1 MSPTRL
7 SPNDWF
13 PAGRADINARRVI
26 TAGDL
31 ALRVLEAGP
40 ADGPPVLLLH
50 GWAVSA
56 YLWRHN
62 IAALADAGF
71 RVYAPDLPGHG
82 LSDAPSSRGA
92 YSLAA
97 MTGYV
102 GALMD
107 ALGLRS
113 ASVVAQSMGGR
124 IALEVAREQRGR
136 VARLALFG
144 PVGFGDISERKAY
157 APFVPVL
164 PGAIPSLLVTRRVVE
179 IVQRRVHGKLGW
191 FTERDIDEYWAPT
204 QFPQLVRAQLQML
217 REFDWELHDPA
228 ELRAVPVPTLVV
240 FGTLD
245 RTVKPS
251 RAANLVAAL
260 PHGRLEWIE
269 DGGHVVMEEV
279 PDRVNRM
286 LVRFLRTE
294 GAAPE

>member
-7 SPNDWF
+7 PPSAWF
-13 PAGRADINARRVI
+13 PAGRADVTTRRVTI
-26 TAGDL
+26 NGGL
-31 ALRVLEAGP
+31 AVRVLESGP
-40 ADGPPVLLLH
+40 SEGPPVLLLH

-62 IAALADAGF
+62 IAGLADAGF

-92 YSLAA
+92 YTLAS

-102 GALMD
+102 GALLD
-107 ALGLRS
+107 ALALG
-113 ASVVAQSMGGR
+113 SVSLVAQSMGGR
-124 IALEVAREQRGR
+124 IALEVELQQRGR
-136 VARLALFG
+136 VSRLALFG

-164 PGAIPSLLVTRRVVE
+164 PGAIPSMLVTRRVVE
-179 IVQRRVHGKLGW
+179 IVQRQVHGKLGW

-204 QFPQLVRAQLQML
+204 QFPDVVRAQLQLL
-217 REFDWELHDPA
+217 REFDWELLDPPA
-228 ELRAVPVPTLVV
+228 LAAVPVPTLVV

-245 RTVKPS
+245 RTVRPT
-251 RAANLVAAL
+251 RAASLVAAL

-269 DGGHVVMEEV
+269 HGGHVVMEEA
-279 PDRVNRM
+279 PERMNRM
-286 LVRFLRTE
+286 LVSFLHND
-294 GAAPE
+294 GAGTA